1 VRIRFALVLRKQE
14 EEKEACTRGQPENYL
29 QMTEKRSGGWL
40 AMGLDEMSPLTSDD
54 DAAITLGCITLTV
67 IYC

>member
-1 VRIRFALVLRKQE
+1 M
-14 EEKEACTRGQPENYL
+14 Y
-29 QMTEKRSGGWL
+29 KRPAGELSGWL